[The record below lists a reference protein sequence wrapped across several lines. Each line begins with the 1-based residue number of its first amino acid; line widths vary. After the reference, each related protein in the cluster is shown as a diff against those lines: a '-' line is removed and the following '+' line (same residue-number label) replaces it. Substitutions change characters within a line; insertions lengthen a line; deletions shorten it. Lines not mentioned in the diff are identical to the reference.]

1 MSAIPNTSNSPDT
14 SNSVQG
20 RVVIVTGG
28 GTGIGRAYAKHFA
41 ANGAIPVIA
50 EINGQAG
57 SRVAA
62 EIKADGGR
70 ALAVQTDVTDE
81 ESVAETIARAM
92 EEFGRIDVL
101 LNNAAIFSTINRS
114 RFEDISR
121 EDWTKV
127 LDVNVIGSW
136 ICSKLV
142 VPHMEAGGYG
152 RIINISSSTVPVGL
166 PLLMHYVTSKA
177 AVMGMTRCL
186 ATELGERGITCN
198 AILPGMTES
207 EVEYVGR
214 TEASFGAVLGMQKLK
229 RIEQAD
235 DLVGMA
241 LFLASPAS
249 GFMTGQSLL
258 VDGGMAYS

>member
-1 MSAIPNTSNSPDT
+1 MTDAPDT
-14 SNSVQG
+14 SNSVEG

-57 SRVAA
+57 TAVAE
-62 EIKADGGR
+62 EIRSDGGK
-70 ALAVQTDVTDE
+70 ALAVQTDVADE
-81 ESVAETIARAM
+81 DSVAEMIARAM

-101 LNNAAIFSTINRS
+101 INNAAIFSTVTRS

-121 EDWTKV
+121 DDWTKI
-127 LDVNVIGSW
+127 LDVNVIGTW
-136 ICSKLV
+136 ICAKLV

-166 PLLMHYVTSKA
+166 PLLTHYVTSKA
-177 AVMGMTRCL
+177 AVIGLTRCM
-186 ATELGERGITCN
+186 ASELGERGITCN

-207 EVEYVGR
+207 EVDYVGR
-214 TEASFGAVLGMQKLK
+214 TEASFTGVLGMQKIK
-229 RIEQAD
+229 RIEETG

-241 LFLASPAS
+241 LFIASPAS

>member
-1 MSAIPNTSNSPDT
+1 MNDTPDS
-14 SNSVQG
+14 SNSVEG

-28 GTGIGRAYAKHFA
+28 GTGIGWAYAKHFA
-41 ANGAIPVIA
+41 AHGAIPVIA

-57 SRVAA
+57 SSVAT
-62 EIKADGGR
+62 EIEAAGGR
-70 ALAVQTDVTDE
+70 ALAVQTDVSDE
-81 ESVAETIARAM
+81 ESVSEMIGRAM

-101 LNNAAIFSTINRS
+101 LNNAAIFSTVTRS

-121 EDWTKV
+121 DDWTEM
-127 LDVNVIGSW
+127 LDVNVIGTW

-142 VPHMEAGGYG
+142 VPHMETGGYG

-166 PLLMHYVTSKA
+166 PLLTHYVTSKA
-177 AVMGMTRCL
+177 AIVGLTRCM
-186 ATELGERGITCN
+186 ASELGERGITCN

-207 EVEYVGR
+207 EVDYVGR
-214 TEASFGAVLGMQKLK
+214 TEASFTGVLGMQKIK

-249 GFMTGQSLL
+249 AFMTGQSLI

>member
-1 MSAIPNTSNSPDT
+1 MSDATDT
-14 SNSVQG
+14 SNSVEG

-57 SRVAA
+57 SSVAT
-62 EIKADGGR
+62 EIEAAGGR
-70 ALAVQTDVTDE
+70 ALAVQTDVSDE
-81 ESVAETIARAM
+81 ESVAEMIARAM

-101 LNNAAIFSTINRS
+101 LNNAAIFSTVTRS

-121 EDWTKV
+121 DDWTKI
-127 LDVNVIGSW
+127 LDVNVIGTW

-142 VPHMEAGGYG
+142 VPHFEAGGYG

-166 PLLMHYVTSKA
+166 PLLTHYVTSKA
-177 AVMGMTRCL
+177 AVIGLTRCM

-207 EVEYVGR
+207 EVDYVGR
-214 TEASFGAVLGMQKLK
+214 TEASFTGVLGMQKIK

-241 LFLASPAS
+241 LFLASPESA
-249 GFMTGQSLL
+249 FMTGQSLL

>member
-1 MSAIPNTSNSPDT
+1 MNDTPDS
-14 SNSVQG
+14 SNSVEG

-28 GTGIGRAYAKHFA
+28 GTGIGWAYAKHFA
-41 ANGAIPVIA
+41 AHGAIPVIA

-57 SRVAA
+57 SSVAT
-62 EIKADGGR
+62 EIEAAGGR
-70 ALAVQTDVTDE
+70 ALAVQTDVSDE
-81 ESVAETIARAM
+81 ESVSEMIGRAM
-92 EEFGRIDVL
+92 EKFGRIDVL
-101 LNNAAIFSTINRS
+101 LNNAAIFSTVTRS

-121 EDWTKV
+121 DDWTEM
-127 LDVNVIGSW
+127 LDVNVIGTW

-142 VPHMEAGGYG
+142 VPHMETGGYG

-166 PLLMHYVTSKA
+166 PLLTHYVTSKA
-177 AVMGMTRCL
+177 AVVGLTRCM
-186 ATELGERGITCN
+186 ASELGERGITCN

-207 EVEYVGR
+207 EVDYVGR
-214 TEASFGAVLGMQKLK
+214 TEASFTGVLGMQKIK

-249 GFMTGQSLL
+249 AFMTGQSLI

>member
-1 MSAIPNTSNSPDT
+1 VNDAPNKSS
-14 SNSVQG
+14 SVEG

-41 ANGAIPVIA
+41 ANGATPVIA
-50 EINGQAG
+50 EINSQAG
-57 SRVAA
+57 TSVAD
-62 EIKADGGR
+62 EIKADGGQ
-70 ALAVQTDVTDE
+70 ALAIQTDVADE
-81 ESVAETIARAM
+81 KSVAKMIARTFD
-92 EEFGRIDVL
+92 EFKRIDIL
-101 LNNAAIFSTINRS
+101 INNAALFSTITRS
-114 RFEDISR
+114 RFEDITR

-136 ICSKLV
+136 ICAKLV
-142 VPHMEAGGYG
+142 VPHMEAGKFG

-177 AVMGMTRCL
+177 AIVGMTRCM
-186 ATELGERGITCN
+186 ASELGERGITCN

-214 TEASFGAVLGMQKLK
+214 TEQSVPAILQMQKIK
-229 RIEQAD
+229 RVEETD

>member
-1 MSAIPNTSNSPDT
+1 MNDTPDS
-14 SNSVQG
+14 SNSVEG

-28 GTGIGRAYAKHFA
+28 GTGIGWAYAKHFA
-41 ANGAIPVIA
+41 AHGAIPVIA

-57 SRVAA
+57 SSVAT
-62 EIKADGGR
+62 EIEAAGGR
-70 ALAVQTDVTDE
+70 ALAVQTDVSDE
-81 ESVAETIARAM
+81 ESVSEMIGRAM
-92 EEFGRIDVL
+92 EKFGRIDVL
-101 LNNAAIFSTINRS
+101 LNNAAIFSTVTRS

-121 EDWTKV
+121 DDWTEM
-127 LDVNVIGSW
+127 LDVNVIGTW

-142 VPHMEAGGYG
+142 VPHMETGGYG

-166 PLLMHYVTSKA
+166 PLLTHYVTSKA
-177 AVMGMTRCL
+177 AIVGLTRCM
-186 ATELGERGITCN
+186 ASELGERGITCN

-207 EVEYVGR
+207 EVDYVGR
-214 TEASFGAVLGMQKLK
+214 TEASFTGVLGMQKIK

-249 GFMTGQSLL
+249 AFMTGQSLI

>member
-1 MSAIPNTSNSPDT
+1 MTDTPDT
-14 SNSVQG
+14 SNSVEG

-41 ANGAIPVIA
+41 AHGAIPVIA

-57 SRVAA
+57 SSVAA
-62 EIKADGGR
+62 EIDAAGGR
-70 ALAVQTDVTDE
+70 ALAVQTDVSDE
-81 ESVAETIARAM
+81 ESVAEMIARAM

-101 LNNAAIFSTINRS
+101 LNNAAIFSTVTRS
-114 RFEDISR
+114 RFEDITR
-121 EDWTKV
+121 DDWTKM
-127 LDVNVIGSW
+127 LDVNVIGTW

-142 VPHMEAGGYG
+142 VPHMETGGYG

-166 PLLMHYVTSKA
+166 PLLTHYVTSKA
-177 AVMGMTRCL
+177 AVVGLTRCM
-186 ATELGERGITCN
+186 ASELGERGITCN
-198 AILPGMTES
+198 AILPGMTDS

-214 TEASFGAVLGMQKLK
+214 TEASLTGVLAMQKIK

>member
-1 MSAIPNTSNSPDT
+1 MTDQPDT
-14 SNSVQG
+14 SNSVEG

-41 ANGAIPVIA
+41 DHGAIPIIA

-57 SRVAA
+57 SNVAR
-62 EIKADGGR
+62 EIEADGGK
-70 ALAVQTDVTDE
+70 ALAIQTDVSDE
-81 ESVAETIARAM
+81 QSVAGMIGQVV

-101 LNNAAIFSTINRS
+101 VNNAAIFSSITRTP
-114 RFEDISR
+114 FEKIDR
-121 EDWTKV
+121 DEWTKV

-136 ICSKLV
+136 ICAKLV
-142 VPHMEAGGYG
+142 VPHMEAGSYG

-177 AVMGMTRCL
+177 AVQGMTRCM
-186 ATELGERGITCN
+186 ASELGERGITCN
-198 AILPGMTES
+198 AILPGMTDS
-207 EVEYVGR
+207 EVEYIGR
-214 TEASFGAVLGMQKLK
+214 TETSLSGVLQMQKIK
-229 RIEQAD
+229 RIEQTG
-235 DLVGMA
+235 DLVGTA

-249 GFMTGQSLL
+249 GFMTGQSII

>member
-1 MSAIPNTSNSPDT
+1 MTDSPDT
-14 SNSVQG
+14 SNSVEG

-28 GTGIGRAYAKHFA
+28 GAGIGRAYAKHFA

-57 SRVAA
+57 SSVAA
-62 EIKADGGR
+62 EIKANGGQ
-70 ALAVQTDVTDE
+70 ALAVQTDVADE
-81 ESVAETIARAM
+81 GSVTETISRVM

-101 LNNAAIFSTINRS
+101 LNNAAIFSTITRS

-121 EDWTKV
+121 EDWTRV

-142 VPHMEAGGYG
+142 VPHMEAGEYG

-177 AVMGMTRCL
+177 AVVGMTRCM

-214 TEASFGAVLGMQKLK
+214 TDASFSAVLNMQKLK

>member
-1 MSAIPNTSNSPDT
+1 MTDGPDT
-14 SNSVQG
+14 SNSVEG

-57 SRVAA
+57 SSVAA
-62 EIKADGGR
+62 EIEADGGR
-70 ALAVQTDVTDE
+70 ALAVQTDVADE
-81 ESVAETIARAM
+81 DSVAEMIARAM
-92 EEFGRIDVL
+92 DAYGRIDIL
-101 LNNAAIFSTINRS
+101 INNAAIFSTITRS

-136 ICSKLV
+136 ICAKLV

-177 AVMGMTRCL
+177 AVVGMTRCM
-186 ATELGERGITCN
+186 ASELGERGITCN

-207 EVEYVGR
+207 EVDYVGR
-214 TEASFGAVLGMQKLK
+214 TEQSVPAILGMQKIK
-229 RIEQAD
+229 RVEETG

-241 LFLASPAS
+241 LYLASPAS
-249 GFMTGQSLL
+249 GFMTGQSLI

>member
-1 MSAIPNTSNSPDT
+1 MTDSPET
-14 SNSVQG
+14 SNSVEG

-28 GTGIGRAYAKHFA
+28 GAGIGRAYAKHFA

-50 EINGQAG
+50 EIDGQAG
-57 SRVAA
+57 SSVAA
-62 EIKADGGR
+62 EITANGGQ
-70 ALAVQTDVTDE
+70 ALAIQTDVADE
-81 ESVAETIARAM
+81 GSVTETISRVM

-101 LNNAAIFSTINRS
+101 LNNAAIFSTITRS

-121 EDWTKV
+121 EDWTRV

-142 VPHMEAGGYG
+142 VPHMEAGEYG

-177 AVMGMTRCL
+177 AVVGMTRCM
-186 ATELGERGITCN
+186 AAELGERGITCN

-214 TEASFGAVLGMQKLK
+214 TEASFSAVLNMQKLK

>member
-1 MSAIPNTSNSPDT
+1 MTDGPDT
-14 SNSVQG
+14 SNSVEG

-57 SRVAA
+57 SSVAA
-62 EIKADGGR
+62 EIEADGGR
-70 ALAVQTDVTDE
+70 ALAVQTDVSDE
-81 ESVAETIARAM
+81 GSVAEMIARAM
-92 EEFGRIDVL
+92 DEYGRIDIL
-101 LNNAAIFSTINRS
+101 INNAALFSTITRS

-136 ICSKLV
+136 ICAKLV

-177 AVMGMTRCL
+177 AVMGMTRCM
-186 ATELGERGITCN
+186 ASELGERGITCN
-198 AILPGMTES
+198 AIMPGMTES
-207 EVEYVGR
+207 EVEYIGR
-214 TEASFGAVLGMQKLK
+214 TEQSLTGVLGMQKIK
-229 RIEQAD
+229 RIEQTG

-241 LFLASPAS
+241 LYLASPAS
-249 GFMTGQSLL
+249 GFMTGQSLISAL
-258 VDGGMAYS
+258 ETKVCTT

>member
-1 MSAIPNTSNSPDT
+1 MTDQPDT
-14 SNSVQG
+14 SNSVEG

-28 GTGIGRAYAKHFA
+28 GTGIGRAYARHFA
-41 ANGAIPVIA
+41 DHGAIPVIA
-50 EINGQAG
+50 EINGQAA
-57 SRVAA
+57 SKVAQ
-62 EIKADGGR
+62 EIKAEGGQ

-81 ESVAETIARAM
+81 TSVAETIAAAM
-92 EEFGRIDVL
+92 QEFGRIDVL
-101 LNNAAIFSTINRS
+101 INNAAIFSTITRS

-121 EDWTKV
+121 DDWTKV

-136 ICSKLV
+136 ICAKLV

-177 AVMGMTRCL
+177 AVVGMTRCM
-186 ATELGERGITCN
+186 ASELGERGITCN
-198 AILPGMTES
+198 AIMPGMTES
-207 EVEYVGR
+207 EVDYIGR
-214 TEASFGAVLGMQKLK
+214 TEQSLAGVLGMQKIK
-229 RIEQAD
+229 RIEQTG

>member
-1 MSAIPNTSNSPDT
+1 MNDTPDS
-14 SNSVQG
+14 SNSVEG

-41 ANGAIPVIA
+41 AHGAIPVIA

-57 SRVAA
+57 SSVAT
-62 EIKADGGR
+62 EIEAAGGR
-70 ALAVQTDVTDE
+70 ALAVQTDVSDE
-81 ESVAETIARAM
+81 ESVSEMIGRAM

-101 LNNAAIFSTINRS
+101 LNNAAIFSTVTRS

-121 EDWTKV
+121 DDWTEM
-127 LDVNVIGSW
+127 LDVNVIGTW

-142 VPHMEAGGYG
+142 VPHMETGGYG

-166 PLLMHYVTSKA
+166 PLLTHYVTSKA
-177 AVMGMTRCL
+177 AIVGLTRCM
-186 ATELGERGITCN
+186 ASELGERGITCN

-207 EVEYVGR
+207 EVDYVGR
-214 TEASFGAVLGMQKLK
+214 TEASFTGVLGMQKIK

-249 GFMTGQSLL
+249 AFMTGQSLI

>member
-1 MSAIPNTSNSPDT
+1 MMVDVDT
-14 SNSVQG
+14 SNSVEG

-41 ANGAIPVIA
+41 DQGAIPVIA

-57 SRVAA
+57 ANVAK
-62 EIKADGGR
+62 EIRADGGR
-70 ALAVQTDVTDE
+70 ALAVQTDVSDE
-81 ESVAETIARAM
+81 TSVAEMIAMAIN
-92 EEFGRIDVL
+92 EYGGIDVL
-101 LNNAAIFSTINRS
+101 INNAAIFSTVTRS

-121 EDWTKV
+121 DDWTKI

-136 ICSKLV
+136 ICAKLV

-166 PLLMHYVTSKA
+166 PFLMHYVTSKA
-177 AVMGMTRCL
+177 AVMGMTRCM
-186 ATELGERGITCN
+186 ASELGERGITCN
-198 AILPGMTES
+198 AIMPGMTDS
-207 EVEYVGR
+207 EVEYFGR
-214 TEASFGAVLGMQKLK
+214 TEQSLTGVLAMQKIK
-229 RIEQAD
+229 RIEQTG

-249 GFMTGQSLL
+249 SFMTGQSVI

>member
-1 MSAIPNTSNSPDT
+1 MTDSPET
-14 SNSVQG
+14 SNSVEG

-28 GTGIGRAYAKHFA
+28 GAGIGRAYAKHFA

-57 SRVAA
+57 SSVAA
-62 EIKADGGR
+62 EITANGGQ
-70 ALAVQTDVTDE
+70 ALAIQTDVADE
-81 ESVAETIARAM
+81 GSVTETISRVM

-101 LNNAAIFSTINRS
+101 LNNAAIFSTITRS

-121 EDWTKV
+121 EDWTRV

-142 VPHMEAGGYG
+142 VPHMEAGEYG

-177 AVMGMTRCL
+177 AVVGMTRCM

-214 TEASFGAVLGMQKLK
+214 TDASFSAVLNMQKLK

>member
-1 MSAIPNTSNSPDT
+1 MTDSPDT
-14 SNSVQG
+14 SNSVEG

-28 GTGIGRAYAKHFA
+28 GAGIGRAYAKHFA

-50 EINGQAG
+50 EIDGQAG
-57 SRVAA
+57 SSVAA
-62 EIKADGGR
+62 EITANGGQ
-70 ALAVQTDVTDE
+70 ALAIQTDVADE
-81 ESVAETIARAM
+81 GSVTETISRVM

-101 LNNAAIFSTINRS
+101 LNNAAIFSTITRS

-121 EDWTKV
+121 EDWTRV

-142 VPHMEAGGYG
+142 VPHMEAGEYG

-177 AVMGMTRCL
+177 AVVGMTRCM

-214 TEASFGAVLGMQKLK
+214 TDASFSAVLNMQKLK

>member
-1 MSAIPNTSNSPDT
+1 MTDSPET
-14 SNSVQG
+14 SNSVEG

-28 GTGIGRAYAKHFA
+28 GAGIGRAYAKHFA

-57 SRVAA
+57 SSVAA
-62 EIKADGGR
+62 EITANGGQ
-70 ALAVQTDVTDE
+70 ALAIQTDVADE
-81 ESVAETIARAM
+81 GSVTETISRVM
-92 EEFGRIDVL
+92 EKFGRIDVL
-101 LNNAAIFSTINRS
+101 LNNAAIFSTITRS

-121 EDWTKV
+121 EDWTRV

-142 VPHMEAGGYG
+142 VPHMEAGEYG

-177 AVMGMTRCL
+177 AVVGMTRCM

-214 TEASFGAVLGMQKLK
+214 TEASFSAVLNMQKLK

>member
-1 MSAIPNTSNSPDT
+1 MTDQPDT
-14 SNSVQG
+14 SNSVEG

-41 ANGAIPVIA
+41 DHGAIPVIA

-57 SRVAA
+57 SNVAR
-62 EIKADGGR
+62 EIAADGCK
-70 ALAVQTDVTDE
+70 ALAIQTDVSDE
-81 ESVAETIARAM
+81 QSVADMIGQAI

-101 LNNAAIFSTINRS
+101 VNNAAIFSSITRTP
-114 RFEDISR
+114 FEKIDR
-121 EDWTKV
+121 DEWTKV

-136 ICSKLV
+136 ICAKLV
-142 VPHMEAGGYG
+142 VPHMEAGSYG

-177 AVMGMTRCL
+177 AVQGMTRCM
-186 ATELGERGITCN
+186 ASELGERGITCN
-198 AILPGMTES
+198 AILPGMTDS
-207 EVEYVGR
+207 EVEYIGR
-214 TEASFGAVLGMQKLK
+214 TETSLSGVLQMQKVK
-229 RIEQAD
+229 RIEQTG
-235 DLVGMA
+235 DLVGTA

-249 GFMTGQSLL
+249 GFMTGQSII

>member
-1 MSAIPNTSNSPDT
+1 MTTETDT
-14 SNSVQG
+14 SNSVEG

-41 ANGAIPVIA
+41 AHGAIPVIA

-57 SRVAA
+57 TNVAK
-62 EIKADGGR
+62 EIEADGGR
-70 ALAVQTDVTDE
+70 ALAVQTDVSDE
-81 ESVAETIARAM
+81 ASVSEMIAAAM
-92 EEFGRIDVL
+92 AEFGRIDVL
-101 LNNAAIFSTINRS
+101 INNAAIFSTVTRS

-121 EDWTKV
+121 DDWTRI

-136 ICSKLV
+136 ICAKLV

-177 AVMGMTRCL
+177 AVMGMTRCM
-186 ATELGERGITCN
+186 ASELGERGITCN
-198 AILPGMTES
+198 AIMPGMTES
-207 EVEYVGR
+207 EVEYIGR
-214 TEASFGAVLGMQKLK
+214 TEQSLTGVLSMQKIK
-229 RIEQAD
+229 RIEQTG

-249 GFMTGQSLL
+249 GFMTGQSVI

>member
-1 MSAIPNTSNSPDT
+1 MTDTPDT
-14 SNSVQG
+14 SNSVEG

-41 ANGAIPVIA
+41 EHGAIPVIA

-57 SRVAA
+57 SSVAA
-62 EIKADGGR
+62 EIDAAGGR
-70 ALAVQTDVTDE
+70 ALAVQTDVSDE
-81 ESVAETIARAM
+81 DSVAEMIARAM

-101 LNNAAIFSTINRS
+101 LNNAAIFSTVTRS
-114 RFEDISR
+114 RFEDITR
-121 EDWTKV
+121 DDWTKM
-127 LDVNVIGSW
+127 LDVNVIGTW

-142 VPHMEAGGYG
+142 VSHMEAGGYG

-166 PLLMHYVTSKA
+166 PLLTHYVTSKA
-177 AVMGMTRCL
+177 AVVGLTRCM
-186 ATELGERGITCN
+186 ASELGERGITCN

-214 TEASFGAVLGMQKLK
+214 TEASLTGVLAMQKIK

>member
-1 MSAIPNTSNSPDT
+1 MTDSPET
-14 SNSVQG
+14 SNSVEG

-28 GTGIGRAYAKHFA
+28 GAGIGRAYAKHFA

-50 EINGQAG
+50 EIDGQAG
-57 SRVAA
+57 SSVAA
-62 EIKADGGR
+62 EITANGGQ
-70 ALAVQTDVTDE
+70 ALAIQTDVADE
-81 ESVAETIARAM
+81 GSVTETISRVM

-101 LNNAAIFSTINRS
+101 LNNAAIFSTITRS

-121 EDWTKV
+121 EDWTRV

-142 VPHMEAGGYG
+142 VPHMEAGEYG

-177 AVMGMTRCL
+177 AVVGMTRCM

-214 TEASFGAVLGMQKLK
+214 TEASFSAVLNMQKLK

>member
-1 MSAIPNTSNSPDT
+1 M
-14 SNSVQG
+14 
-20 RVVIVTGG
+20 
-28 GTGIGRAYAKHFA
+28 
-41 ANGAIPVIA
+41 
-50 EINGQAG
+50 
-57 SRVAA
+57 
-62 EIKADGGR
+62 
-70 ALAVQTDVTDE
+70 
-81 ESVAETIARAM
+81 ET
-92 EEFGRIDVL
+92 
-101 LNNAAIFSTINRS
+101 
-114 RFEDISR
+114 
-121 EDWTKV
+121 
-127 LDVNVIGSW
+127 
-136 ICSKLV
+136 
-142 VPHMEAGGYG
+142 GGYG

-177 AVMGMTRCL
+177 AVVGMTRCM

-214 TEASFGAVLGMQKLK
+214 TEASFSAVLGMQKLK

>member
-1 MSAIPNTSNSPDT
+1 MTDSPET
-14 SNSVQG
+14 SNSVEG

-28 GTGIGRAYAKHFA
+28 GAGIGRAYAKHFA

-50 EINGQAG
+50 EIDGQAG
-57 SRVAA
+57 SSVAA
-62 EIKADGGR
+62 EIKANGGQ
-70 ALAVQTDVTDE
+70 ALAVQTDVADE
-81 ESVAETIARAM
+81 GSVTETISRVM

-101 LNNAAIFSTINRS
+101 LNNAAIFSTITRS

-121 EDWTKV
+121 EDWTRV

-142 VPHMEAGGYG
+142 VPHMEAGEYG

-177 AVMGMTRCL
+177 AVVGMTRCM

-214 TEASFGAVLGMQKLK
+214 TDASFSAVLNMQKLK

>member
-1 MSAIPNTSNSPDT
+1 MTDSPDT
-14 SNSVQG
+14 SNSVEG

-28 GTGIGRAYAKHFA
+28 GAGIGRAYAKHFA

-57 SRVAA
+57 SSVAA
-62 EIKADGGR
+62 EITANGGQ
-70 ALAVQTDVTDE
+70 ALAIQTDVADE
-81 ESVAETIARAM
+81 GSVTETISRVM

-101 LNNAAIFSTINRS
+101 LNNAAIFSTITRS

-121 EDWTKV
+121 EDWTRV

-142 VPHMEAGGYG
+142 VPHMEAGEYG

-177 AVMGMTRCL
+177 AVVGMTRCM

-214 TEASFGAVLGMQKLK
+214 TDASFSAVLNMQKLK

>member
-1 MSAIPNTSNSPDT
+1 MTGLSDGTVVDS
-14 SNSVQG
+14 SNSVEG

-28 GTGIGRAYAKHFA
+28 GSGIGRAYARHFA

-50 EINGQAG
+50 EINGQNGAA
-57 SRVAA
+57 VAE
-62 EIKADGGR
+62 EIRGNGGR

-81 ESVAETIARAM
+81 TSVAEMIEMAM
-92 EEFGRIDVL
+92 GEFGRIDVL
-101 LNNAAIFSTINRS
+101 INNAAIFSTIPRAP
-114 RFEDISR
+114 FEEISR
-121 EDWTKV
+121 DDWTRV

-136 ICSKLV
+136 ICAKLV

-177 AVMGMTRCL
+177 AVVGMTRCM
-186 ATELGERGITCN
+186 ASELGERGITCN
-198 AILPGMTES
+198 AILPGMTDS

-214 TEASFGAVLGMQKLK
+214 TEQSVAAVLGMQRIK
-229 RIEQAD
+229 RVEQPD

-258 VDGGMAYS
+258 VDGGMAYTA

>member
-1 MSAIPNTSNSPDT
+1 MNDTPDS
-14 SNSVQG
+14 SNSVEG

-28 GTGIGRAYAKHFA
+28 GTGIGWAYAKHFA
-41 ANGAIPVIA
+41 AHGAIPVIA

-57 SRVAA
+57 SSVAT
-62 EIKADGGR
+62 EIEAAGGR
-70 ALAVQTDVTDE
+70 ALAVQTDVSDE
-81 ESVAETIARAM
+81 ESVSEMIGRAM

-101 LNNAAIFSTINRS
+101 LNNAAIFSTVTRS

-121 EDWTKV
+121 DDWTEM
-127 LDVNVIGSW
+127 LDVNVIGTW

-142 VPHMEAGGYG
+142 VPHMETGGYG

-166 PLLMHYVTSKA
+166 PLLTHYVTSKA
-177 AVMGMTRCL
+177 AVVGLTRCM
-186 ATELGERGITCN
+186 ASELGERGITCN

-207 EVEYVGR
+207 EVDYVGR
-214 TEASFGAVLGMQKLK
+214 TEASFTGVLGMQKIK

-249 GFMTGQSLL
+249 AFMTGQSLI

>member
-1 MSAIPNTSNSPDT
+1 MTDSPET
-14 SNSVQG
+14 SNSVEG

-57 SRVAA
+57 SSVAA
-62 EIKADGGR
+62 EITANGGQ
-70 ALAVQTDVTDE
+70 ALAIQTDVADE
-81 ESVAETIARAM
+81 GSVTETISRVM

-101 LNNAAIFSTINRS
+101 LNNAAIFSTITRS

-121 EDWTKV
+121 EDWTRV

-142 VPHMEAGGYG
+142 VPHMEAGEYG

-177 AVMGMTRCL
+177 AVVGMTRCM

-214 TEASFGAVLGMQKLK
+214 TEASFSAVLNMQKLK

>member
-1 MSAIPNTSNSPDT
+1 MTDSPET
-14 SNSVQG
+14 SNSVEG

-28 GTGIGRAYAKHFA
+28 GAGIGRAYAKHFA

-50 EINGQAG
+50 EIDGQAG
-57 SRVAA
+57 SSVAA
-62 EIKADGGR
+62 EITANGGQ
-70 ALAVQTDVTDE
+70 ALAIQTDVADE
-81 ESVAETIARAM
+81 GSVTETISRVM

-101 LNNAAIFSTINRS
+101 LNNAAIFSTITRS

-121 EDWTKV
+121 EDWTRV

-142 VPHMEAGGYG
+142 VPHMEAGEYG

-177 AVMGMTRCL
+177 AVVGMTRCM

-214 TEASFGAVLGMQKLK
+214 TDASFSAVLNMQKLK

>member
-1 MSAIPNTSNSPDT
+1 MTDQPDT
-14 SNSVQG
+14 SNSVEG

-41 ANGAIPVIA
+41 DHGAIPVIA

-57 SRVAA
+57 SNVAR
-62 EIKADGGR
+62 EIAADGGK
-70 ALAVQTDVTDE
+70 ALAIQTDVSDE
-81 ESVAETIARAM
+81 QSVADMIGQAI

-101 LNNAAIFSTINRS
+101 VNNAAIFSSITRTP
-114 RFEDISR
+114 FEKIDR
-121 EDWTKV
+121 DEWTKV

-136 ICSKLV
+136 ICAKLV
-142 VPHMEAGGYG
+142 VPHMEARSYG

-177 AVMGMTRCL
+177 AVQGMTRCM
-186 ATELGERGITCN
+186 ASELGERGITCN
-198 AILPGMTES
+198 AILPGMTDS
-207 EVEYVGR
+207 EVEYIGR
-214 TEASFGAVLGMQKLK
+214 TETSLSGVLQMQKVK
-229 RIEQAD
+229 RIEQTG
-235 DLVGMA
+235 DLVGTA

-249 GFMTGQSLL
+249 GFMTGQSII

>member
-1 MSAIPNTSNSPDT
+1 MNDAPDT
-14 SNSVQG
+14 SNSVEG

-41 ANGAIPVIA
+41 AHGAIPVIA

-57 SRVAA
+57 SSVAA
-62 EIKADGGR
+62 EIDAAGGR
-70 ALAVQTDVTDE
+70 ALAIQTDVSDE
-81 ESVAETIARAM
+81 DSVAEMIARAM

-101 LNNAAIFSTINRS
+101 LNNAAIFSTVTRS
-114 RFEDISR
+114 RFEDITR
-121 EDWTKV
+121 DDWTKM
-127 LDVNVIGSW
+127 LDVNVIGTW

-166 PLLMHYVTSKA
+166 PLLTHYVTSKA
-177 AVMGMTRCL
+177 AVVGLTRCM
-186 ATELGERGITCN
+186 ASELGERGITCN

-214 TEASFGAVLGMQKLK
+214 TEASFTGVLAMQKIK

-249 GFMTGQSLL
+249 GFMTGQSLM

>member
-1 MSAIPNTSNSPDT
+1 MNDTPDS
-14 SNSVQG
+14 SNSVEG

-41 ANGAIPVIA
+41 AHGAIPVIA

-57 SRVAA
+57 SSVAT
-62 EIKADGGR
+62 EIEAAGGR
-70 ALAVQTDVTDE
+70 ALAVQTDVSDE
-81 ESVAETIARAM
+81 ESVSEMIGRAM

-101 LNNAAIFSTINRS
+101 LNNAAIFSTVTRS

-121 EDWTKV
+121 DDWTEM
-127 LDVNVIGSW
+127 LDVNVIGTW

-142 VPHMEAGGYG
+142 VPHMETGGYG

-166 PLLMHYVTSKA
+166 PLLTHYVTSKA
-177 AVMGMTRCL
+177 AVVGLTRCM
-186 ATELGERGITCN
+186 ASELGERGITCN

-207 EVEYVGR
+207 EVDYVGR
-214 TEASFGAVLGMQKLK
+214 TEASFTGVLGMQKIK

-249 GFMTGQSLL
+249 AFMTGQSLI

>member
-1 MSAIPNTSNSPDT
+1 MVDVDT
-14 SNSVQG
+14 SNSVEG

-41 ANGAIPVIA
+41 DQGAIPVIA

-57 SRVAA
+57 ANVAK
-62 EIKADGGR
+62 EIRADGGR
-70 ALAVQTDVTDE
+70 ALAVQTDVSDE
-81 ESVAETIARAM
+81 TSVAEMIAMAIN
-92 EEFGRIDVL
+92 EFGRIDVL
-101 LNNAAIFSTINRS
+101 INNAAIFSTVTRS

-121 EDWTKV
+121 DDWTKI

-136 ICSKLV
+136 ICAKLV

-166 PLLMHYVTSKA
+166 PFLMHYVTSKA
-177 AVMGMTRCL
+177 AVMGMTRC
-186 ATELGERGITCN
+186 
-198 AILPGMTES
+198 
-207 EVEYVGR
+207 
-214 TEASFGAVLGMQKLK
+214 
-229 RIEQAD
+229 
-235 DLVGMA
+235 MA

-249 GFMTGQSLL
+249 SFMTGQSVI